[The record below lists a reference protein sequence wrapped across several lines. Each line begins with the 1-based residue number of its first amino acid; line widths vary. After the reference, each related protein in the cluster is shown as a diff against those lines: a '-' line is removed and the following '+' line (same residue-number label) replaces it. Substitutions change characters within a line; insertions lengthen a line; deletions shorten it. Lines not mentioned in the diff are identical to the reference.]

1 MKGQSVALA
10 FSSGGP
16 RGFAYIGAIEELER
30 RGYRIHSVAGS
41 SIGALVGGV
50 YAAGRLEAFKE
61 WLFTLD
67 GWKVFSLM
75 DLSMSKNHF
84 VKGEKIIAAMMEVV
98 PDVDIETLPIPY
110 RAVATDLYTGEEVVF
125 DRGKLFTAIR
135 ASISI
140 PSLFRPVPHGLTTLI
155 DGFIANCLPLN
166 RVVREEG
173 DILVAFDVND
183 INVERIRETLL
194 REHTALMRDEDFEQR
209 KRSEIRAVW
218 AQAQAMTDT
227 TFVERVR
234 YLGTN
239 ALPLLRE
246 WWSYTEEYDEDKAM
260 VYGGSYYNLI
270 DRSFSLMNHRQ
281 TELTIALH
289 RPDVVARM
297 PFDAYGDLAD
307 YAKAEEISEL
317 GRRLMAEAL
326 DRYEEERG
334 KRKEQRAMS

>member
-1 MKGQSVALA
+1 MKRNVALA
-10 FSSGGP
+10 LSSGGP

-50 YAAGRLEAFKE
+50 YAAGRLAEFKE

-67 GWKVFSLM
+67 EWKVFSLM
-75 DLSMSKNHF
+75 DLSMGKNHF
-84 VKGEKIIAAMMEVV
+84 VKGEKIIAAMTEVV
-98 PDVDIETLPIPY
+98 PDVDIESLPIPF

-155 DGFIANCLPLN
+155 DGFIANCLPLD

-173 DILVAFDVND
+173 DLLVAFDVND
-183 INVERIRETLL
+183 INVERIRETLS
-194 REHTALMRDEDFEQR
+194 RENTALKHDEAFEEQ
-209 KRSEIRAVW
+209 KRMEIRAVW
-218 AQAQAMTDT
+218 EEAQAMADT
-227 TFVERVR
+227 TFVEKVK
-234 YLGTN
+234 YLGANT
-239 ALPLLRE
+239 LPLLRE
-246 WWSYTEEYDEDKAM
+246 WWNYTEEYDEDRAM
-260 VYGGSYYNLI
+260 IYGGSYYNLI

-281 TELTIALH
+281 TELSIALH

-326 DRYEEERG
+326 DRFE
-334 KRKEQRAMS
+334 EQRGTTVTIKRL

>member
-1 MKGQSVALA
+1 MKSNNVALA
-10 FSSGGP
+10 LSSGGP

-30 RGYRIHSVAGS
+30 RGYRIHSIAGS
-41 SIGALVGGV
+41 SIGSLVGGV
-50 YAAGRLEAFKE
+50 YAAGRLAEFKE
-61 WLFTLD
+61 WLFALD

-75 DLSMSKNHF
+75 DLSMSKNYF

-98 PDVDIETLPIPY
+98 PDVDIETLPIAY
-110 RAVATDLYTGEEVVF
+110 CAVATDLYTGEEVLF

-155 DGFIANCLPLN
+155 DGFIANCLPLD

-173 DILVAFDVND
+173 DMLVAFDVND
-183 INVERIRETLL
+183 INVERIRETLS
-194 REHTALMRDEDFEQR
+194 RDRQALQHDEDFEQR
-209 KRSEIRAVW
+209 KRAEIRSVW
-218 AQAQAMTDT
+218 NEAQAMTDS
-227 TFVERVR
+227 TFVERVKFM
-234 YLGTN
+234 GAN

-246 WWSYTEEYDEDKAM
+246 WWNYNEEYDEDTAM
-260 VYGGSYYNLI
+260 IYGGSYYNLI

-281 TELTIALH
+281 TELSIALH
-289 RPDVVARM
+289 KPDVVARM

-326 DRYEEERG
+326 DRYEAE
-334 KRKEQRAMS
+334 S

>member
-1 MKGQSVALA
+1 MTAMKTKNVALVL
-10 FSSGGP
+10 SSGGP
-16 RGFAYIGAIEELER
+16 RGFAYIGAIEELLA
-30 RGYRIHSVAGS
+30 RGYTISSVAGT
-41 SIGALVGGV
+41 SIGSLVGGV
-50 YAAGRLEAFKE
+50 YAAGGLEPFKE

-75 DLSMSKNHF
+75 DLSMSMNHF

-98 PDVDIETLPIPY
+98 PDVDIESLAIPY
-110 RAVATDLYTGEEVVF
+110 CAVATDLYTGEEVVF

-155 DGFIANCLPLN
+155 DGFIANCLPLD
-166 RVVREEG
+166 RVARYEG

-183 INVERIRETLL
+183 INVSAIRETLS
-194 REHTALMRDEDFEQR
+194 REHEALVVDRNFEQT
-209 KRSEIRAVW
+209 KRSEIRRVW
-218 AQAQAMTDT
+218 DEASAMTDT
-227 TFVERVR
+227 TFVEKMR
-234 YLGTN
+234 YVGAN

-246 WWSYTEEYDEDKAM
+246 WWNYNEHYDEDTAM
-260 VYGGSYYNLI
+260 IYGGSYYNLI

-281 TELTIALH
+281 TELSIALH

-317 GRRLMAEAL
+317 GRKLMAEAL
-326 DRYEEERG
+326 DRYEAER
-334 KRKEQRAMS
+334 E